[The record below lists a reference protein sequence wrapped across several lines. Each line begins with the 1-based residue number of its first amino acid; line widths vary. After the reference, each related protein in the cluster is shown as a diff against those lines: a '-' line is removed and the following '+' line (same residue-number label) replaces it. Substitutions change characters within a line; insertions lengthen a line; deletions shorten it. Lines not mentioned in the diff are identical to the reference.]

1 MGGRGASQGRALGR
15 SQARLAGRSA
25 TGFGGQ
31 GGREA
36 QVAPVG
42 NVCPHNGQHAH
53 VGSAWHLPHAAQNLT
68 CGAPCGGGR
77 AAAAAPRSPPP
88 HPSPSCVALSTVA
101 CVALAVPEGEMGH
114 VGVQALAGLAGC
126 GGQQLLCCWARV
138 PTNAVP
144 NGVTPSAKVGGSSQC
159 VATVPRRAKVGR
171 RLLYPAARSSSRSFP
186 VGAPLQLVPPRD
198 APGLGPT
205 VREA

>member
-15 SQARLAGRSA
+15 SLARLAGRSA

-42 NVCPHNGQHAH
+42 NVCPHHGQHAH

-77 AAAAAPRSPPP
+77 AAAAAVAAVAAAAALFALLAAGGRAACNVVAAGGHGPNGSPPP
-88 HPSPSCVALSTVA
+88 VSL
-101 CVALAVPEGEMGH
+101 
-114 VGVQALAGLAGC
+114 
-126 GGQQLLCCWARV
+126 
-138 PTNAVP
+138 
-144 NGVTPSAKVGGSSQC
+144 
-159 VATVPRRAKVGR
+159 RR
-171 RLLYPAARSSSRSFP
+171 
-186 VGAPLQLVPPRD
+186 
-198 APGLGPT
+198 
-205 VREA
+205 